1 MSFWKTKNGKPVD
14 GSEKNSFASG
24 SGAVIPNGTTAPAII
39 NGFELKTFNGNSYY
53 QVDWKIIDGDFVN
66 RHVWQN
72 IYPFEE
78 DADRQARAL
87 NMMMRLFKLAEVK
100 LTHDMAPTNEDL
112 YPMLNKQMGIK
123 IGVWKSKEGDRPPKN
138 VINEVHKFDAEFVT
152 ATGAADIEFTKRP
165 SSTVDGFAPPPQV
178 SSVDAFIDGDIPF

>member
-1 MSFWKTKNGKPVD
+1 MSFWQAKNGKPVD
-14 GSEKNSFASG
+14 GSERNAFSSNTG
-24 SGAVIPNGTTAPAII
+24 SLIPNGTTASAII
-39 NGFELKTFNGNSYY
+39 NNFELKEFNGNRYY

-87 NMMMRLFKLAEVK
+87 NMMCRLLKLAEVE

-112 YPMLNKQMGIK
+112 YPTLNKPMGIK
-123 IGVWKSKEGDRPPKN
+123 IGVWKDKNSDKPPKN
-138 VINEVHKFDAEFVT
+138 IINEVHRLDADFVT
-152 ATGAADIEFTKRP
+152 ATGVTDVEVIRKPLSANVGDNSGFEF
-165 SSTVDGFAPPPQV
+165 
-178 SSVDAFIDGDIPF
+178 DIPF

>member
-1 MSFWKTKNGKPVD
+1 MSFWQTRNGKPVD
-14 GSEKNSFASG
+14 GSEKNAFSSAT
-24 SGAVIPNGTTAPAII
+24 GAVIPNGTTAPAII
-39 NGFELKTFNGNSYY
+39 NGFELKTFNGSQYY
-53 QVDWKIIDGDFVN
+53 QVDWKIIDGDFIN

-72 IYPFEE
+72 IYAFEE

-123 IGVWKSKEGDRPPKN
+123 IGVWKSKEGDKPPKN
-138 VINEVHKFDAEFVT
+138 VINEVHKFDADFVT
-152 ATGAADIEFTKRP
+152 ATGAADIEFTKKP
-165 SSTVDGFAPPPQV
+165 SSTANGFAPPPQV
-178 SSVDAFIDGDIPF
+178 SSVDAFINGDIPF